1 MATTL
6 GDIAS
11 TVANDI
17 LVRPDET
24 IGFAIKAA
32 TMAYRTIANKV
43 PFPELLVRSD
53 EIAVTQDSQTLNLT
67 TNLSDY
73 EVAGIISLRYKV
85 SATEVFRLTRDD
97 ARNHEW
103 YTCQTS
109 GTPRLYARVDQDT
122 IEFDVAPSSSA
133 HTIRAY
139 FWRKPVISVTDPASH
154 ELLIPVEWEELLI
167 WETLYRTYHFLQ
179 SFDKAGALIMPAM
192 LPDGPS
198 VRKRHS
204 KEMGIIPRLW
214 NDLLSTLTWRE
225 SIDEDWG
232 MQPYRRSM

>member
-17 LVRPDET
+17 LVRPDAT
-24 IGFAIKAA
+24 IGFALKAA
-32 TMAYRTIANKV
+32 EQAYRTIANKV

-53 EIAVTQDSQTLNLT
+53 EIAVTQGTETLNLT

-73 EVAGIISLRYKV
+73 DLAGIISIRYKV
-85 SATEVFRLTRDD
+85 SDNQVFRLTRDD

-103 YTCQTS
+103 YPYQNV
-109 GTPRLYARVDQDT
+109 GIPRLYARIDKDT
-122 IEFDVAPSSSA
+122 IEFNVAPSSSS
-133 HTIRAY
+133 HTIRVY
-139 FWRKPVISVTDPASH
+139 FWRKPVISVTDPAAH
-154 ELLIPVEWEELLI
+154 EVMIPVEWEELLV

-179 SFDKAGALIMPAM
+179 SFDKAAALMMPAM
-192 LPDGPS
+192 PEQGPS
-198 VRKRHS
+198 MRKRHS

-214 NDLLSTLTWRE
+214 NDLLATVQWRE

-232 MQPYRRSM
+232 MQPYRRAA

>member
-1 MATTL
+1 MATTI

-24 IGFAIKAA
+24 IGFALTAA
-32 TMAYRTIANKV
+32 QMAYRTICNKV

-53 EIAVTQDSQTLNLT
+53 EISVTSGTETLNLT
-67 TNLSDY
+67 SNLTDY
-73 EVAGIISLRYKV
+73 EVAGIISIRYTVDSTQK
-85 SATEVFRLTRDD
+85 FRLIRDD

-103 YTCQTS
+103 YTYQVT
-109 GTPRLYARVDQDT
+109 GIPRLYARVDQDT
-122 IEFDVAPSSSA
+122 IEFNVAPSSA
-133 HTIRAY
+133 HTIRVY
-139 FWRKPVISVTDPASH
+139 FWRKPVISVTDPAAH

-179 SFDKAGALIMPAM
+179 AFDKAAALMMPAM
-192 LPDGPS
+192 PDQGPS
-198 VRKRHS
+198 LRKRHS

-214 NDLLSTLTWRE
+214 NDLLSTLQWRE

>member
-32 TMAYRTIANKV
+32 EMAYRTIANKV

-73 EVAGIISLRYKV
+73 EVAGIISIRYKV
-85 SATEVFRLTRDD
+85 SATELFRLTRDD

-103 YTCQTS
+103 YTYQVS
-109 GTPRLYARVDQDT
+109 GIPRMYARVDQDT
-122 IEFDVAPSSSA
+122 IEFNVAPSAA
-133 HTIRAY
+133 HTIRVY
-139 FWRKPVISVTDPASH
+139 FWRKPAISVTDPAAH
-154 ELLIPVEWEELLI
+154 ELMIPVEWEELLI

-179 SFDKAGALIMPAM
+179 AFDKAAALMMPAM
-192 LPDGPS
+192 LPDGQS
-198 VRKRHS
+198 ARKRHS

-214 NDLLSTLTWRE
+214 NDLLSTVNWRE